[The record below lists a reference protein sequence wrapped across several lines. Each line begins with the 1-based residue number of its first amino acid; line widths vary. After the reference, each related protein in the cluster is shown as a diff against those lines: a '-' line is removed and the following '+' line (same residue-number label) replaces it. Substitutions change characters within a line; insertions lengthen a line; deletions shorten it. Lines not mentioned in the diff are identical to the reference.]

1 MLALNILRN
10 GFFLQ
15 VDTRFVHL
23 HWCKWCTYFLRF
35 HSVFL
40 QWAVNKSVCLN
51 DEGKLTVWKWKQM
64 LKHATTWHLI
74 PHQQTWAYSAAHA
87 IHESYSQE
95 GGGGGKLAYLTVRV
109 GRKDFTHKK
118 AIYPKNHRI
127 ISVPQITS
135 LVYYIFM
142 WIKLTVWV
150 IVELNKSE
158 CAIDKIRVV
167 QQCQPPKWISCPLRV
182 IEKGREKTIT
192 NQNFRPLLPTPPTQD
207 TYNPLTLKDLLSAKT
222 SSSAERAERG
232 ERAWLGT
239 AKKN

>member
-1 MLALNILRN
+1 MTKGNWPCENESRCWNMPRRDILFRTN
-10 GFFLQ
+10 KHGHILQ
-15 VDTRFVHL
+15 PTL
-23 HWCKWCTYFLRF
+23 SMS
-35 HSVFL
+35 HS
-40 QWAVNKSVCLN
+40 QGGGGR
-51 DEGKLTVWKWKQM
+51 GKLT
-64 LKHATTWHLI
+64 HLSI
-74 PHQQTWAYSAAHA
+74 
-87 IHESYSQE
+87 
-95 GGGGGKLAYLTVRV
+95 RV
-109 GRKDFTHKK
+109 GRKDYTHKK

-150 IVELNKSE
+150 IIELNKSE

-182 IEKGREKTIT
+182 IEKWPEKTIT
-192 NQNFRPLLPTPPTQD
+192 NQNFRPLLPPPPHPTPPMQD
-207 TYNPLTLKDLLSAKT
+207 TYNPLTLKDLHSAKA
-222 SSSAERAERG
+222 SSAERAEAGERG